1 MRIKSIP
8 KRQFLYEMNQLS
20 EMKPN
25 QFKERVRLAL
35 KVLKIIQVGLKK
47 ERKKQ
52 NYFLITNPSQKY

>member
-1 MRIKSIP
+1 
-8 KRQFLYEMNQLS
+8 MNQLS